1 MDCKL
6 KFHICKMTRLLVL
19 VLVIFI
25 SCKHSTKINIEIS
38 FFIKYNTSDT
48 ALKNELIFTSRNKVS
63 YFDDGA
69 KLFRIIPIN
78 YKTNDFDDMHYFY
91 TEDQM
96 INEIEDGVIMYDI
109 DIKENARYDSTSFS
123 VKKLVYSNK
132 SWKPKSDMGWINVY
146 FPEYNRAIDEKKIRK
161 LADYII
167 QTIAKDSYTIQ

>member
-1 MDCKL
+1 
-6 KFHICKMTRLLVL
+6 MTRLFVL

-25 SCKHSTKINIEIS
+25 SCKHSTKINRENS
-38 FFIKYNTSDT
+38 FYIKYNTTDT
-48 ALKNELIFTSRNKVS
+48 VLKNELIFTSRNKVS

-109 DIKENARYDSTSFS
+109 DIKENARYDSTAFS
-123 VKKLVYSNK
+123 VKKLVYSND
-132 SWKPKSDMGWINVY
+132 SWKPRSDMGGINVY
-146 FPEYNRAIDEKKIRK
+146 FPEYNRATDEKK
-161 LADYII
+161 LE
-167 QTIAKDSYTIQ
+167 S

>member
-1 MDCKL
+1 
-6 KFHICKMTRLLVL
+6 MT
-19 VLVIFI
+19 FI
-25 SCKHSTKINIEIS
+25 SCKHSAKIDRENS
-38 FFIKYNTSDT
+38 FYIKYNTNDT
-48 ALKNELIFTSRNKVS
+48 VLKKELILTSRNKVS

-109 DIKENARYDSTSFS
+109 DIKENARYDSTAFS
-123 VKKLVYSNK
+123 VKKLVYSND
-132 SWKPKSDMGWINVY
+132 SWKPRSDMGWINVY
-146 FPEYNRAIDEKKIRK
+146 FPEHNRAIDEKKIRK

>member
-6 KFHICKMTRLLVL
+6 KFHICKMTRVLVL

-25 SCKHSTKINIEIS
+25 ACKHSTKINRENS
-38 FFIKYNTSDT
+38 FFIKYKTTDT
-48 ALKNELIFTSRNKVS
+48 VLKNELIFTSRNKVS

-109 DIKENARYDSTSFS
+109 DIKENARYDSTAFS
-123 VKKLVYSNK
+123 VKKIVYSND
-132 SWKPKSDMGWINVY
+132 SWKPRSDMGWINVY